1 MNKEDLRKHY
11 EQLTEEEFAL
21 IVADKQNLVPEA
33 VEVLDWEVQ
42 RRHFVMP
49 EPPQWTRQP
58 GSEERVESL
67 EDYEEYRN
75 LIQRKKTFR
84 RYWYLVAMGPF
95 VLGLILAKTLFE
107 NSITFVI
114 VTLSWA
120 VCVAVYGLILN
131 ARSLG
136 FQCPQCSMGFGRGA
150 ECFNCGFPRS
160 ASTASMARG
169 A

>member
-1 MNKEDLRKHY
+1 MSKESFLDHY
-11 EQLTEEEFAL
+11 ERLTDDEFAQVL
-21 IVADKQNLVPEA
+21 ADKQDLVPDAAEA
-33 VEVLDWEVQ
+33 LNQEVQ

-58 GSEERVESL
+58 GSEERVKSL
-67 EDYEEYRN
+67 EDYDEYRN
-75 LIQRKKTFR
+75 ILQRKKTFG

-95 VLGLILAKTLFE
+95 VLGLVLGKTLFE
-107 NSITFVI
+107 NSIAFVI

-120 VCVAVYGLILN
+120 MCVAVYGLILN
-131 ARSLG
+131 ARFLS
-136 FQCPQCSMGFGRGA
+136 FKCPQCSKGFGRGA

-160 ASTASMARG
+160 KPERSAASG